1 MLAGEIAVASRPGEG
16 ATFTFVAPFP
26 VEAWTG
32 SNLPEMAAAQSEGT
46 VALRVLVVEDHP
58 VNRLILETW
67 LTGQGHSVFTA
78 ENGEIALEMA
88 AGQAFDMIV
97 MDVNMP
103 VMDGL
108 TATRRIRGEA
118 GANRHTPIVILSASA
133 RPEDLEQG
141 WAAGADSYV
150 VKPVDFARLS
160 AVLSQAG
167 DGRDALRRDANQA
180 A

>member
-1 MLAGEIAVASRPGEG
+1 MLAGEITVASTPGEG
-16 ATFTFVAPFP
+16 ATFTFGAPFP

-32 SNLPEMAAAQSEGT
+32 SNLSETGSEGV

-58 VNRLILETW
+58 VNRLILDTW
-67 LTGQGHSVFTA
+67 LTGQGHSVFA
-78 ENGEIALEMA
+78 ADKGEVALNLA
-88 AGQAFDMIV
+88 AKLVFDIIV

-103 VMDGL
+103 IMDGL

-118 GANRHTPIVILSASA
+118 GANWDTPVVILSASA

-160 AVLSQAG
+160 AVLIQAG
-167 DGRDALRRDANQA
+167 DGREALKRAADQA